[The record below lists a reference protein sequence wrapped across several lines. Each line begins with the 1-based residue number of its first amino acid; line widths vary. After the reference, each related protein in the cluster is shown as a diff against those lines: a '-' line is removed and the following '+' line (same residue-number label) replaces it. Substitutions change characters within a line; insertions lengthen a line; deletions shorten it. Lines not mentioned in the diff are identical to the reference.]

1 MGMSLK
7 SIVQG
12 TSINKAVSKASPF
25 IGAFAFVEQ
34 LTEKDRGA
42 LFSSS
47 APMEQKAAMLV
58 DIIVGRIT
66 GYSVFNLVRV
76 PRTFQP
82 VNAVMNKYVGF
93 WLSAEIANIVA
104 DAVFP
109 AAKRFTRPFL
119 RVARIAVVPG
129 AIGGL
134 FDDPKGGRYNKRTDN
149 DSVENRDQKAA
160 MYYHA
165 ETLARMR

>member
-1 MGMSLK
+1 MGMTLK
-7 SIVQG
+7 SVVTG
-12 TSINKAVSKASPF
+12 TSLNRTISKAKPF

-42 LFSSS
+42 LLSSS

-58 DIIVGRIT
+58 DIIAGRIT
-66 GYSVFNLVRV
+66 GYSPFGLVRV
-76 PRTFQP
+76 PRTFNP
-82 VNAVMNKYVGF
+82 VNAIMNKYVGF
-93 WLSAEIANIVA
+93 WLSAEIAHIVA

-109 AAKRFTRPFL
+109 PAKKFTSPFV

-129 AIGGL
+129 AVGGI
-134 FDDPKGGRYNKRTDN
+134 FDDPKTRYSRSTERTN
-149 DSVENRDQKAA
+149 VRTENQSA

>member
-12 TSINKAVSKASPF
+12 TNLNKAISKASPF

-66 GYSVFNLVRV
+66 GYSPFKLVSV
-76 PRTFQP
+76 PRTFNP
-82 VNAVMNKYVGF
+82 VNAVLNKYVGF
-93 WLSAEIANIVA
+93 WLSAEIANLVA

-109 AAKRFTRPFL
+109 AGKKFTGPFL

-134 FDDPKGGRYNKRTDN
+134 FDDPKHSYRGSGSKENERESN
-149 DSVENRDQKAA
+149 DQRSA
-160 MYYHA
+160 MFYRQ
-165 ETLARMR
+165 EVLAGMR